1 MGATSAG
8 GTAYPPGKPVHPQF
22 LVGFVL
28 LDFFPAE
35 LVDLLK
41 HADVEGKKFTWN
53 LQLNDNT
60 ITNLNKWGDDWVYRQ
75 L

>member
-28 LDFFPAE
+28 LDFLCECFVACWIGRSSE
-35 LVDLLK
+35 TCRCRGQEIYLEST
-41 HADVEGKKFTWN
+41 A
-53 LQLNDNT
+53 
-60 ITNLNKWGDDWVYRQ
+60 
-75 L
+75 